1 MSGCFGTRIQLAIF
15 GESHGPAI
23 GITVD
28 GLPPGLKLDMDF
40 IESEMVR
47 RAPGQSALSTS
58 RKEPDAPEILSGLL
72 DGVTTGAPLC
82 AVIRN
87 TNQRSRDY
95 GGLGDLVRPGHSDYT
110 GHVRYFGY
118 NDVRGGGHFS
128 GRITAPLVFA
138 GAICKQLLM
147 KRGVEVFSHAQRLSG
162 IQDESF
168 LNASLDLEALRA
180 LRNER
185 LAVIQKPLAQEMEQA
200 ILEAKR
206 SGDSV
211 GGVIECMALGLPAGL
226 GAPFFD
232 SVESVLSHML
242 FSVPAV
248 KGVEFGLG
256 FSMCGLRGSECN
268 DAFAIRDGKVV
279 TQTNRCGGILG
290 GITTG
295 MPLVFRVAVRPT
307 ASILREQQTVSLER
321 MREEKLT
328 VHGRHDPCIVPRAVP
343 VIEAAAAIVLEDL
356 LLQRDGEHPA
366 E

>member
-1 MSGCFGTRIQLAIF
+1 MP
-15 GESHGPAI
+15 HW
-23 GITVD
+23 
-28 GLPPGLKLDMDF
+28 
-40 IESEMVR
+40 
-47 RAPGQSALSTS
+47 
-58 RKEPDAPEILSGLL
+58 
-72 DGVTTGAPLC
+72 
-82 AVIRN
+82 
-87 TNQRSRDY
+87 
-95 GGLGDLVRPGHSDYT
+95 
-110 GHVRYFGY
+110 
-118 NDVRGGGHFS
+118 
-128 GRITAPLVFA
+128 
-138 GAICKQLLM
+138 
-147 KRGVEVFSHAQRLSG
+147 
-162 IQDESF
+162 
-168 LNASLDLEALRA
+168 DLEALRA

-256 FSMCGLRGSECN
+256 SHVRPQGQRVQRRLCHTGRKSGDPDQPLRRHFGRHHHRHASGVPGGR
-268 DAFAIRDGKVV
+268 AAHRLHFAGTAD
-279 TQTNRCGGILG
+279 
-290 GITTG
+290 
-295 MPLVFRVAVRPT
+295 RVAGAHAGGETDRPW
-307 ASILREQQTVSLER
+307 AARSL
-321 MREEKLT
+321 
-328 VHGRHDPCIVPRAVP
+328 HCAPGPA